1 MDTDSEVSLL
11 LEDDTDRND
20 PTGHVQHVDTSR
32 GAPTTASSS
41 DNDASATLAADLA
54 ALLAKPWYRRGP
66 IVILAALAFFVL
78 VAFMACVPAV
88 NQATLDWACDFER
101 MHDGTV
107 IGDATEC
114 KSDPHLAVRVQKRAS
129 GLLSTGLFWMGII
142 SMLTTSFWGHLCDT
156 HGRVFIVRVG
166 FLAFMSIQTASLA
179 VVTAPTSAVAP
190 IYYTMYIFAGLCGG
204 MGASMLGLKPYVSDM
219 TFPHERPAV
228 FGAIQGAIM
237 LGVVAAPI
245 AGGTIISVVGGRPAP
260 LLISA
265 LVVLIVAFLVSGVL
279 REVRPPAPSTA
290 SLWDRVWKSNP
301 LSALFVLA
309 PSRRPG
315 AIYRLFLI
323 IFTALTT
330 VADLMSSVI
339 WMLFVTYHFAWT
351 PSSTGALLTARSAL
365 AAVLVM
371 ASGPA
376 IRFVAVSLRERAPV
390 PPRRESDARAA
401 VDETDVDSAVNSSS
415 SSSRTSPR
423 LDPEVNDDK
432 DDADAS
438 TPLLADHHHHAADHD
453 EHPGPPHHY
462 DDALPATRWDT
473 PILAFTAFINVVALN
488 IMGTGRTATIFTI
501 GYMTQSLTTLAVPVR
516 DTLLSK
522 LVPGTQLGQLMAAN
536 QLITS
541 FMSAVAPALAN
552 AIYAWSLQTGEAGAG
567 SVNVLA
573 MTVDEHGPVAV
584 RQLVKPGGMVFVVAA
599 MFALVAFV
607 LAAGVAVWV
616 RAVRAKV
623 LAVVTATA

>member
-1 MDTDSEVSLL
+1 MDTDSEISLL
-11 LEDDTDRND
+11 PEDDADGSVD
-20 PTGHVQHVDTSR
+20 HEHLQHADTSH
-32 GAPTTASSS
+32 GASAIAASS
-41 DNDASATLAADLA
+41 DDEASATMAADLA
-54 ALLAKPWYRRGP
+54 ALLARPWYRRGP

-101 MHDGTV
+101 MRNGVV
-107 IGDATEC
+107 IDDASEC

-156 HGRVFIVRVG
+156 HGRVFMVRVG

-179 VVTAPTSAVAP
+179 IVTAPTSAVAP

-245 AGGTIISVVGGRPAP
+245 AGGTVISLVGGHPAP

-265 LVVLIVAFLVSGVL
+265 LVVLVVAFLVSGVL
-279 REVRPPAPSTA
+279 REVRPPAPSTTT
-290 SLWDRVWKSNP
+290 LWDRVWKSNP

-309 PSRRPG
+309 PSHRPG
-315 AIYRLFLI
+315 AIYRVFLI
-323 IFTALTT
+323 VFTALTT

-351 PSSTGALLTARSAL
+351 PASTGALLTARSAL

-376 IRFVAVSLRERAPV
+376 IRLLAVSLRKRAPAH
-390 PPRRESDARAA
+390 PQHDSGIPAA
-401 VDETDVDSAVNSSS
+401 VDDAGVDSAVSSS
-415 SSSRTSPR
+415 SASSRTSAR
-423 LDPEVNDDK
+423 LDPDADEDK
-432 DDADAS
+432 DDANAS
-438 TPLLADHHHHAADHD
+438 TPLLADHHRAPDHD
-453 EHPGPPHHY
+453 DHLTPHHHY

-473 PILAFTAFINVVALN
+473 PILAFTAFINVVALT
-488 IMGTGRTATIFTI
+488 IMGTGRSAAVFTV

-567 SVNVLA
+567 SVNVLVG
-573 MTVDEHGPVAV
+573 MVDEHGPVAV
-584 RQLVKPGGMVFVVAA
+584 QQLVMPGGMVFVVAA

-616 RAVRAKV
+616 RTVRAKM
-623 LAVVTATA
+623 LAVAAATA